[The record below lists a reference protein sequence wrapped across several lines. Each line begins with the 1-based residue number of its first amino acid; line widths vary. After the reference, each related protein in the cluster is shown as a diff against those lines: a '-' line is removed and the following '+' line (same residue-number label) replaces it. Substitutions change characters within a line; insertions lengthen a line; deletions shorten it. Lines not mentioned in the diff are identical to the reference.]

1 MESII
6 LKLRWSKSCI
16 VSFIERRHD
25 VMGVFGKLKTLGLI
39 VTIGLCFAAFIN
51 PLGEAGAGMDLSP
64 GSEKS
69 KLLPVT
75 VYRLILDPVSQHPV
89 VILADSVEER
99 ALPIWIDSFEANAIH
114 SEMEGIK
121 HRRPLTHDL
130 LERIIQKT
138 RATIH
143 QIVITQ
149 LKENIYY
156 AKIRMEVAGTF
167 TEIDARPSDSIVVAL
182 KFKAPLFVSTDLFK
196 DKAMP
201 LAEEKKIAEERK
213 IAEEKKIVEERK
225 IAEEKKIVAEE
236 KIVFEEEIPIEKK
249 SAVRDSFTSTK
260 LVGWLVSYDIDPAGI
275 DYKLYEGKTKIGR
288 SNHCKIIV
296 NDSTVSEEHV
306 LLLYKDEKFI
316 LQDELSANG
325 TFVNGEQIEE
335 RVLLED
341 GDEITFGSVNFIIKI
356 I

>member
-1 MESII
+1 M
-6 LKLRWSKSCI
+6 
-16 VSFIERRHD
+16 ERRHG

-39 VTIGLCFAAFIN
+39 VTIGLCFAAFIS

-89 VILADSVEER
+89 VMLADSVEER

-201 LAEEKKIAEERK
+201 LTEKKKIEEHYGLTLQNLTPSLSQ
-213 IAEEKKIVEERK
+213 A
-225 IAEEKKIVAEE
+225 
-236 KIVFEEEIPIEKK
+236 F
-249 SAVRDSFTSTK
+249 SFDSTK
-260 LVGWLVSYDIDPAGI
+260 GTLVSDVRQGSPAEQDGLERGDIFIAVDEGPVDDVTSVRLALE
-275 DYKLYEGKTKIGR
+275 KGKTTVKAKIYRKGR
-288 SNHCKIIV
+288 FMA
-296 NDSTVSEEHV
+296 VSLHP
-306 LLLYKDEKFI
+306 
-316 LQDELSANG
+316 
-325 TFVNGEQIEE
+325 NGE
-335 RVLLED
+335 
-341 GDEITFGSVNFIIKI
+341 
-356 I
+356 

>member
-1 MESII
+1 M
-6 LKLRWSKSCI
+6 
-16 VSFIERRHD
+16 ERRHG

-39 VTIGLCFAAFIN
+39 VTIGLCFAAFIS

-89 VILADSVEER
+89 VMLADSVEER

-182 KFKAPLFVSTDLFK
+182 KFKAPLFVSRDLFK

-201 LAEEKKIAEERK
+201 LAEEKAIEEHYGLTLQNLTPSLSQ
-213 IAEEKKIVEERK
+213 A
-225 IAEEKKIVAEE
+225 
-236 KIVFEEEIPIEKK
+236 F
-249 SAVRDSFTSTK
+249 SFDSTK
-260 LVGWLVSYDIDPAGI
+260 GILVSDVRQGSPAEQDGLERGDIFIAVDEGPVDDVTSVRLALE
-275 DYKLYEGKTKIGR
+275 KGKTTVKAKIYRKGR
-288 SNHCKIIV
+288 FMA
-296 NDSTVSEEHV
+296 VSLHP
-306 LLLYKDEKFI
+306 
-316 LQDELSANG
+316 
-325 TFVNGEQIEE
+325 NGE
-335 RVLLED
+335 
-341 GDEITFGSVNFIIKI
+341 
-356 I
+356 

>member
-1 MESII
+1 
-6 LKLRWSKSCI
+6 
-16 VSFIERRHD
+16 
-25 VMGVFGKLKTLGLI
+25 
-39 VTIGLCFAAFIN
+39 
-51 PLGEAGAGMDLSP
+51 
-64 GSEKS
+64 
-69 KLLPVT
+69 
-75 VYRLILDPVSQHPV
+75 V

-201 LAEEKKIAEERK
+201 LTEKKKIEEHYGLTLQNLTPSLSQ
-213 IAEEKKIVEERK
+213 A
-225 IAEEKKIVAEE
+225 
-236 KIVFEEEIPIEKK
+236 F
-249 SAVRDSFTSTK
+249 SFDSTK
-260 LVGWLVSYDIDPAGI
+260 GTLVSDVRQGSPAEQDGLERGDIFIAVDEGPVDDVTSVRLALE
-275 DYKLYEGKTKIGR
+275 KGKTTVKAKIYRKGR
-288 SNHCKIIV
+288 FMA
-296 NDSTVSEEHV
+296 VSLHP
-306 LLLYKDEKFI
+306 
-316 LQDELSANG
+316 
-325 TFVNGEQIEE
+325 NGE
-335 RVLLED
+335 
-341 GDEITFGSVNFIIKI
+341 
-356 I
+356 

>member
-1 MESII
+1 M
-6 LKLRWSKSCI
+6 
-16 VSFIERRHD
+16 ERRYG

-182 KFKAPLFVSTDLFK
+182 KFKAPLFVSRDLFK

-201 LAEEKKIAEERK
+201 LAEEKKIEEHYGLTLQNLTPSLSQ
-213 IAEEKKIVEERK
+213 A
-225 IAEEKKIVAEE
+225 
-236 KIVFEEEIPIEKK
+236 F
-249 SAVRDSFTSTK
+249 SFDSTEGT
-260 LVGWLVSYDIDPAGI
+260 LVSDVRQGSPAEQDGLERGDIFVAVDEGPVDDVTSVRFALE
-275 DYKLYEGKTKIGR
+275 KGKTSVTARIYRKGR
-288 SNHCKIIV
+288 FLA
-296 NDSTVSEEHV
+296 VSLHP
-306 LLLYKDEKFI
+306 D
-316 LQDELSANG
+316 
-325 TFVNGEQIEE
+325 GE
-335 RVLLED
+335 
-341 GDEITFGSVNFIIKI
+341 
-356 I
+356 

>member
-1 MESII
+1 
-6 LKLRWSKSCI
+6 
-16 VSFIERRHD
+16 
-25 VMGVFGKLKTLGLI
+25 MGVFGKLKTRGLI

-121 HRRPLTHDL
+121 
-130 LERIIQKT
+130 KT

-182 KFKAPLFVSTDLFK
+182 KFKAPLFVSRDLFK

-201 LAEEKKIAEERK
+201 LAEEKAIEEHYGLTLQNLTPSLSQAFSFDSTKGILVSDVRQGSPAEQDGLERGD
-213 IAEEKKIVEERK
+213 IFVAVEEGPVDDVTSVRL
-225 IAEEKKIVAEE
+225 ALEK
-236 KIVFEEEIPIEKK
+236 
-249 SAVRDSFTSTK
+249 
-260 LVGWLVSYDIDPAGI
+260 
-275 DYKLYEGKTKIGR
+275 GKTTVKAKIYRKGR
-288 SNHCKIIV
+288 FMA
-296 NDSTVSEEHV
+296 VSLHP
-306 LLLYKDEKFI
+306 
-316 LQDELSANG
+316 
-325 TFVNGEQIEE
+325 NGE
-335 RVLLED
+335 
-341 GDEITFGSVNFIIKI
+341 
-356 I
+356 

>member
-1 MESII
+1 
-6 LKLRWSKSCI
+6 
-16 VSFIERRHD
+16 
-25 VMGVFGKLKTLGLI
+25 MGVFGKVKTLGLI
-39 VTIGLCFAAFIN
+39 VTLGLCFAAFIN

-182 KFKAPLFVSTDLFK
+182 KFKAPLFVSRDLFK

-201 LAEEKKIAEERK
+201 LAETKEIEEHYGLTLQNLTPSLSQ
-213 IAEEKKIVEERK
+213 A
-225 IAEEKKIVAEE
+225 
-236 KIVFEEEIPIEKK
+236 F
-249 SAVRDSFTSTK
+249 SFDSTK
-260 LVGWLVSYDIDPAGI
+260 GTLVSDVRQGSPAEQDGLERGDIVVAVDEGPVDDVTSVRLALE
-275 DYKLYEGKTKIGR
+275 KGKTTVKAKIYRKGR
-288 SNHCKIIV
+288 FLA
-296 NDSTVSEEHV
+296 VSLHP
-306 LLLYKDEKFI
+306 
-316 LQDELSANG
+316 
-325 TFVNGEQIEE
+325 NGE
-335 RVLLED
+335 
-341 GDEITFGSVNFIIKI
+341 
-356 I
+356 

>member
-1 MESII
+1 M
-6 LKLRWSKSCI
+6 
-16 VSFIERRHD
+16 ERRHG
-25 VMGVFGKLKTLGLI
+25 VMGVMSKLKTLGLI
-39 VTIGLCFAAFIN
+39 VTIGLCFAAVNI
-51 PLGEAGAGMDLSP
+51 PLREAGAGMDLSP

-89 VILADSVEER
+89 VILADSLEER
-99 ALPIWIDSFEANAIH
+99 ALPIWIDSFEANAIQ

-138 RATIH
+138 HATIH

-182 KFKAPLFVSTDLFK
+182 KFKAPLFVSRDLFK

-201 LAEEKKIAEERK
+201 LAEEKEIEEHYGLTLQNLTPSLSQ
-213 IAEEKKIVEERK
+213 A
-225 IAEEKKIVAEE
+225 
-236 KIVFEEEIPIEKK
+236 FFF
-249 SAVRDSFTSTK
+249 DSTK
-260 LVGWLVSYDIDPAGI
+260 GTLVSDVRQGSRAEKDGLERGDIFVAVDEGSVDDVTSVRFALE
-275 DYKLYEGKTKIGR
+275 KGKTSVTARIYRKGR
-288 SNHCKIIV
+288 F
-296 NDSTVSEEHV
+296 
-306 LLLYKDEKFI
+306 LA
-316 LQDELSANG
+316 LSLHPD
-325 TFVNGEQIEE
+325 GE
-335 RVLLED
+335 
-341 GDEITFGSVNFIIKI
+341 
-356 I
+356 

>member
-1 MESII
+1 
-6 LKLRWSKSCI
+6 
-16 VSFIERRHD
+16 
-25 VMGVFGKLKTLGLI
+25 MGVFGKLKTLGLI

-138 RATIH
+138 DTTIH

-182 KFKAPLFVSTDLFK
+182 KFKAPLFVSRDLFK

-201 LAEEKKIAEERK
+201 LAEEKEIEEHYGLTLQNLTPSLSQ
-213 IAEEKKIVEERK
+213 A
-225 IAEEKKIVAEE
+225 
-236 KIVFEEEIPIEKK
+236 F
-249 SAVRDSFTSTK
+249 SFDSTK
-260 LVGWLVSYDIDPAGI
+260 GTLVSDVRQGSPAEQDGLERGDIVVAVDEGPVYDVTSVRLALE
-275 DYKLYEGKTKIGR
+275 KGKTTVKAKIYRKGR
-288 SNHCKIIV
+288 FLA
-296 NDSTVSEEHV
+296 VSLHP
-306 LLLYKDEKFI
+306 
-316 LQDELSANG
+316 
-325 TFVNGEQIEE
+325 NGE
-335 RVLLED
+335 
-341 GDEITFGSVNFIIKI
+341 
-356 I
+356 

>member
-1 MESII
+1 
-6 LKLRWSKSCI
+6 
-16 VSFIERRHD
+16 
-25 VMGVFGKLKTLGLI
+25 MGIFGKLKTLGLI

-51 PLGEAGAGMDLSP
+51 PLWEAGAEMDLSP

-182 KFKAPLFVSTDLFK
+182 KFKAPLFVSRDLFK

-201 LAEEKKIAEERK
+201 LAEEKE
-213 IAEEKKIVEERK
+213 
-225 IAEEKKIVAEE
+225 
-236 KIVFEEEIPIEKK
+236 
-249 SAVRDSFTSTK
+249 
-260 LVGWLVSYDIDPAGI
+260 
-275 DYKLYEGKTKIGR
+275 
-288 SNHCKIIV
+288 
-296 NDSTVSEEHV
+296 SEEHYGLTLQNLTPSLSQAFSFDSTKGTLV
-306 LLLYKDEKFI
+306 SDVRQGSPAEQDGLERGDIFVAVDEGPVDDVTSVRLALEKGKTTVKAKIYRKGRFMAVS
-316 LQDELSANG
+316 LHP
-325 TFVNGEQIEE
+325 NGE
-335 RVLLED
+335 
-341 GDEITFGSVNFIIKI
+341 
-356 I
+356 

>member
-1 MESII
+1 
-6 LKLRWSKSCI
+6 
-16 VSFIERRHD
+16 
-25 VMGVFGKLKTLGLI
+25 MGVFGKLKTLGLI
-39 VTIGLCFAAFIN
+39 VTLGLCFAAFIN

-138 RATIH
+138 DTTIH

-182 KFKAPLFVSTDLFK
+182 KFKAPLFVSRDLFK

-201 LAEEKKIAEERK
+201 LAEEKEIEEHYGLTLQNLTPSLSQ
-213 IAEEKKIVEERK
+213 A
-225 IAEEKKIVAEE
+225 
-236 KIVFEEEIPIEKK
+236 F
-249 SAVRDSFTSTK
+249 SFDSTK
-260 LVGWLVSYDIDPAGI
+260 GTLVSDVRQGSPAEQDGLERGDIVVAVDEGPVDDVTSVRLALE
-275 DYKLYEGKTKIGR
+275 KGKTTVKAKIYRKGR
-288 SNHCKIIV
+288 FLA
-296 NDSTVSEEHV
+296 VSLHP
-306 LLLYKDEKFI
+306 
-316 LQDELSANG
+316 
-325 TFVNGEQIEE
+325 NGE
-335 RVLLED
+335 
-341 GDEITFGSVNFIIKI
+341 
-356 I
+356 

>member
-1 MESII
+1 
-6 LKLRWSKSCI
+6 
-16 VSFIERRHD
+16 
-25 VMGVFGKLKTLGLI
+25 MGVFGKLKTRGLI
-39 VTIGLCFAAFIN
+39 VTVGLCFAAFIN

-69 KLLPVT
+69 NLLPVT

-182 KFKAPLFVSTDLFK
+182 KFKAPLFVSRDLFK

-201 LAEEKKIAEERK
+201 LAEEKMIEEHYGLTLQNLTPSLSQ
-213 IAEEKKIVEERK
+213 A
-225 IAEEKKIVAEE
+225 
-236 KIVFEEEIPIEKK
+236 F
-249 SAVRDSFTSTK
+249 SFDSTK
-260 LVGWLVSYDIDPAGI
+260 GTLVSDVRQGSPAEQDGLERGDIFVAVDEGPVDDVTSVRLALE
-275 DYKLYEGKTKIGR
+275 KGKTTVKAKIYRKGR
-288 SNHCKIIV
+288 FMA
-296 NDSTVSEEHV
+296 VSLHP
-306 LLLYKDEKFI
+306 
-316 LQDELSANG
+316 
-325 TFVNGEQIEE
+325 NGE
-335 RVLLED
+335 
-341 GDEITFGSVNFIIKI
+341 
-356 I
+356 

>member
-1 MESII
+1 M
-6 LKLRWSKSCI
+6 
-16 VSFIERRHD
+16 ERRHG
-25 VMGVFGKLKTLGLI
+25 VMGVMSKLKTLGLI
-39 VTIGLCFAAFIN
+39 VAVGLCFAAFNI
-51 PLGEAGAGMDLSP
+51 PLREAGAGMDLSP

-89 VILADSVEER
+89 VILADSLEER

-138 RATIH
+138 DATIH

-182 KFKAPLFVSTDLFK
+182 KFKVPLFVSRDLFK

-201 LAEEKKIAEERK
+201 LAEKKEIEEHYGLTLQNLTPSLSQ
-213 IAEEKKIVEERK
+213 A
-225 IAEEKKIVAEE
+225 
-236 KIVFEEEIPIEKK
+236 F
-249 SAVRDSFTSTK
+249 SFDSTK
-260 LVGWLVSYDIDPAGI
+260 GTLVSDVRQGSRAEKDGLERGDIFVVLDEGPVDDVASVRLALE
-275 DYKLYEGKTKIGR
+275 KGKTTVKAKIYRNGR
-288 SNHCKIIV
+288 FLA
-296 NDSTVSEEHV
+296 VSLHP
-306 LLLYKDEKFI
+306 D
-316 LQDELSANG
+316 
-325 TFVNGEQIEE
+325 GE
-335 RVLLED
+335 
-341 GDEITFGSVNFIIKI
+341 
-356 I
+356 

>member
-1 MESII
+1 M
-6 LKLRWSKSCI
+6 
-16 VSFIERRHD
+16 ERRHG
-25 VMGVFGKLKTLGLI
+25 VMGVLRKLKTMGLI
-39 VTIGLCFAAFIN
+39 VTLGLCFAAFIT
-51 PLGEAGAGMDLSP
+51 PIREAGAGMDLSP

-89 VILADSVEER
+89 VILADTLEER

-114 SEMEGIK
+114 SELEGIK

-138 RATIH
+138 DATIH

-182 KFKAPLFVSTDLFK
+182 KFKAPLFVSRDLFK

-201 LAEEKKIAEERK
+201 LAEEKEIEEHYGLTLQNLTPSLSQ
-213 IAEEKKIVEERK
+213 A
-225 IAEEKKIVAEE
+225 
-236 KIVFEEEIPIEKK
+236 F
-249 SAVRDSFTSTK
+249 SFDSTNGT
-260 LVGWLVSYDIDPAGI
+260 LVSDVRQGSRAEKDGLERGDIFVAVDEGPA
-275 DYKLYEGKTKIGR
+275 DDVTSVRFALEKGKTTVKAKIYRKGR
-288 SNHCKIIV
+288 FLA
-296 NDSTVSEEHV
+296 VSLHP
-306 LLLYKDEKFI
+306 D
-316 LQDELSANG
+316 
-325 TFVNGEQIEE
+325 GE
-335 RVLLED
+335 
-341 GDEITFGSVNFIIKI
+341 
-356 I
+356 

>member
-1 MESII
+1 
-6 LKLRWSKSCI
+6 
-16 VSFIERRHD
+16 
-25 VMGVFGKLKTLGLI
+25 MGVMSKLKTLGLI
-39 VTIGLCFAAFIN
+39 VTVGLCFAAFFT
-51 PLGEAGAGMDLSP
+51 PLREAGAGMDLSP
-64 GSEKS
+64 GSERS

-89 VILADSVEER
+89 VLLADSLKER

-182 KFKAPLFVSTDLFK
+182 KFKAPLFVSRDLFK

-201 LAEEKKIAEERK
+201 LAEEKEIEEHYGLTLQNLTPSLSQAFSFDSTKGTLVSDVRQGSRAEKDGLERGD
-213 IAEEKKIVEERK
+213 IF
-225 IAEEKKIVAEE
+225 VAVDEGP
-236 KIVFEEEIPIEKK
+236 VDDTT
-249 SAVRDSFTSTK
+249 AVRLALDK
-260 LVGWLVSYDIDPAGI
+260 
-275 DYKLYEGKTKIGR
+275 GKTTVKAKIYRKGR
-288 SNHCKIIV
+288 FLA
-296 NDSTVSEEHV
+296 VSLHPYVE
-306 LLLYKDEKFI
+306 
-316 LQDELSANG
+316 
-325 TFVNGEQIEE
+325 
-335 RVLLED
+335 
-341 GDEITFGSVNFIIKI
+341 
-356 I
+356 